1 MYSYISIKKNIIVLL
16 KKYKFQGEK
25 HKKTS
30 YTRLN
35 LVTQEVLCVTD
46 TDNTDMEIKS
56 LSPYRYYFGQKI
68 PAELI
73 TKKLVTLVLADRT
86 DLAKGPP
93 Y

>member
-1 MYSYISIKKNIIVLL
+1 MFFF
-16 KKYKFQGEK
+16 YKITTYQ
-25 HKKTS
+25 
-30 YTRLN
+30 RLN
-35 LVTQEVLCVTD
+35 LLTLLTD
-46 TDNTDMEIKS
+46 ADNTDVEIKS